1 MRQIFYRSSRSGS
14 VNGRGSVAVCGA
26 ACGLGCGGGGG
37 ALGGLGARFACFCL
51 GFPRSSLAISAA
63 VDVIS
68 CSAAS
73 RVSAVAPLSI
83 SRIALSALCM
93 SVSAVIAA
101 VGVMG
106 FHQPD
111 LISTPPQDFAAHRS
125 CRSRPI
131 SPLVQCLCFSC
142 IHTLLPK

>member
-51 GFPRSSLAISAA
+51 GSPRSSRAMSAA
-63 VDVIS
+63 VAVIS

-73 RVSAVAPLSI
+73 RVSAAAPLSI
-83 SRIALSALCM
+83 SRIALSARCM

-101 VGVMG
+101 VGVM
-106 FHQPD
+106 
-111 LISTPPQDFAAHRS
+111 
-125 CRSRPI
+125 
-131 SPLVQCLCFSC
+131 
-142 IHTLLPK
+142 